1 MRIRTNRLDFNRDI
15 LISAAIIL
23 LGIGLGYFFNDFM
36 DNFRTSSILDPGTFY
51 IVIFLAGL
59 QMGVCMGLII
69 NPDTRV
75 GGMLILSTGLMVMV
89 RWHTSVYSYISTFL
103 VAIVIGVA
111 LSILSAAKIAEKSP
125 SYISMATLTVLL
137 LSLFYFIARLFQSG
151 MSANVT
157 VLAAL
162 ISVFIYLGCFH
173 LVRPKG
179 GLK

>member
-36 DNFRTSSILDPGTFY
+36 DNFRTHSILDSGTFY

-59 QMGVCMGLII
+59 QMGVCMGLIV
-69 NPDTRV
+69 NPDTRM

-89 RWHTSVYSYISTFL
+89 QWHTSIFSYVGTFL

-111 LSILSAAKIAEKSP
+111 LSILSVAEIAEKAP
-125 SYISMATLTVLL
+125 SYISMATLTVLFF
-137 LSLFYFIARLFQSG
+137 SLIYYISQLFLSG

-157 VLAAL
+157 VLVAL
-162 ISVFIYLGCFH
+162 ISAFIYMGCFH